1 MSPEAAVVQEV
12 EQRVAEV
19 LGRIADAAR
28 RSGRS
33 PADITL
39 VGASKRQPL
48 ERIVAAVRSGVRHLG
63 ENYLQEARD
72 KRPAIEDLLRES
84 ASPLPR
90 WHMIGNLQRNKVR
103 AALSLFDLVETV
115 DRAQLAQEI
124 DRRIG
129 QIQQIAS
136 ANDSGDSSAAGAQG
150 VLDVFAQ
157 VNLSGEPQKAGVA
170 PEELPA
176 LLEACAPLERVRVV
190 GLMAL
195 PAPPPKADPGAAR
208 EPFARLRQLRDHLR
222 GAPGGGALRELSMGM
237 SGDFEFAVEE
247 GATLVRVGTAL
258 FGIRK
263 ERT

>member
-72 KRPAIEDLLRES
+72 KRPAVEDLLRES

-115 DRAQLAQEI
+115 DRAELAREI
-124 DRRIG
+124 DRRIL
-129 QIQQIAS
+129 QIAS
-136 ANDSGDSSAAGAQG
+136 ASDASASCAPGT
-150 VLDVFAQ
+150 LDVFAQ

-195 PAPPPKADPGAAR
+195 PAPPPEADPGASR

>member
-115 DRAQLAQEI
+115 DRAALAQEI
-124 DRRIG
+124 DRRIL
-129 QIQQIAS
+129 QIAS
-136 ANDSGDSSAAGAQG
+136 PSDLSSSDPSAGCAPG
-150 VLDVFAQ
+150 ILDVFAQ

-176 LLEACAPLERVRVV
+176 LLEACAPLEHVRVV

-195 PAPPPKADPGAAR
+195 PAPPPEADPGAAR

-222 GAPGGGALRELSMGM
+222 DAPGGGALRELSMGM

-247 GATLVRVGTAL
+247 GATFVRVGTAL

>member
-129 QIQQIAS
+129 QIQQTAS
-136 ANDSGDSSAAGAQG
+136 AGDSKAEAPAADRSRCTLRSIHTITPMPSAVPRRNATKGETSKLTSAA
-150 VLDVFAQ
+150 
-157 VNLSGEPQKAGVA
+157 AG
-170 PEELPA
+170 
-176 LLEACAPLERVRVV
+176 
-190 GLMAL
+190 
-195 PAPPPKADPGAAR
+195 
-208 EPFARLRQLRDHLR
+208 
-222 GAPGGGALRELSMGM
+222 S
-237 SGDFEFAVEE
+237 
-247 GATLVRVGTAL
+247 
-258 FGIRK
+258 
-263 ERT
+263 